1 MAAVRSTVP
10 TRGKNAKQCVPGDVS
25 LHAVQDSALVFARR
39 PVIILRHMLRL
50 GRRLQTGCSERSIQ
64 VVAAAAGVRG

>member
-10 TRGKNAKQCVPGDVS
+10 TRGKNAKQCGARGRID
-25 LHAVQDSALVFARR
+25 AVQDSALVFARR

-50 GRRLQTGCSERSIQ
+50 GRRLPTGCSECSIQ
-64 VVAAAAGVRG
+64 VVAAAAGVRGC